1 MRTRTAACTALLALA
16 ALTAGCSDGSGDDK
30 PETPVATVTATKT
43 VDPVAAREACVDAWA
58 DTILANGDAG
68 LEDEPA
74 ECQGLPKDDRLDR
87 YMDGLQQRNEISR
100 GAFDLD
106 TAEGEAGAQP

>member
-16 ALTAGCSDGSGDDK
+16 ALTAGCSNGGGGDA

-58 DTILANGDAG
+58 DTILANGDVG
-68 LEDEPA
+68 LEDEPV
-74 ECQGLPKDDRLDR
+74 ECQGLPEDDRLDR
-87 YMDGLQQRNEISR
+87 YMDGLQLRNEISR
-100 GAFDLD
+100 GAFDRD